1 MTTRNGINHYLW
13 FDTEFTTLDLDRAK
27 LLQVSLVVTDARL
40 RRAHPP
46 EDDLNLYLRLPA
58 GEKADPWVEE
68 NLPTVLAHCRAPEA
82 VTLEEVDDRIAALL
96 DGIFGPPSKEVRSR
110 PVLAGNSVHADWT
123 LVRRLLP
130 RLLDRVH
137 YRLLDVTTV
146 KLEWLRYW
154 RGTGFDKENPAQ
166 VKRYFPGARLD
177 GEIGPHDAY
186 YDVQA
191 SIAELAYYRQRL
203 QKKAAQKEA
212 TEAGKRR
219 AAAEAKKKAAKP
231 E

>member
-1 MTTRNGINHYLW
+1 VH
-13 FDTEFTTLDLDRAK
+13 E
-27 LLQVSLVVTDARL
+27 
-40 RRAHPP
+40 P
-46 EDDLNLYLRLPA
+46 EEDLNLYIRLAP
-58 GEKADPWVEE
+58 GERADPWVEE
-68 NLPTVLAHCRAPEA
+68 NLPGVLDRCRAPEA
-82 VTLEEVDDRIAALL
+82 VTTGEADEAMAALL
-96 DGIFGPPSKEVRSR
+96 DGIFGPPVKEVRSR
-110 PVLAGNSVHADWT
+110 PVIAGNSVHADWT

-130 RLLDRVH
+130 KLLDRVH

-166 VKRYFPGARLD
+166 VRRYFPGARLD

-212 TEAGKRR
+212 TEAGKRK
-219 AAAEAKKKAAKP
+219 AAAEARKIAGKKP